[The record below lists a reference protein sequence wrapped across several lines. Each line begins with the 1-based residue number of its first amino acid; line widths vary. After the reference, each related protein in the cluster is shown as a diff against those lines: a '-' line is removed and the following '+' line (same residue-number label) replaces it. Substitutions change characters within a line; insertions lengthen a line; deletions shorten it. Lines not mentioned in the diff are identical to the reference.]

1 LGATLW
7 FSYPPIRG
15 YPLFTPRPF
24 PRARPP
30 PTAGYSMVK
39 PVHAVGCSAS
49 FWPCCSSWFPV
60 GGWLQLF
67 WLISPESHSTV
78 HQTRTFSFQSA
89 VFFRAS
95 RPPGIPLQC
104 TNCQS
109 NTAIFLFIPR
119 YHMSCLDAASI
130 YNRISK
136 ISWWGLPSVLATL
149 WFGPFVQAAEGH
161 WCGRAGGVRPSGRA
175 RGARA
180 LKLAG
185 RLPARRSVAKIRSPN
200 FPILNRVRVGH

>member
-1 LGATLW
+1 MGATLW

-60 GGWLQLF
+60 GDWLQLF

-78 HQTRTFSFQSA
+78 HQTRIFSFQSA

-109 NTAIFLFIPR
+109 NTAIFLFILR

-136 ISWWGLPSVLATL
+136 ISWWGGGYPLFWLPSGLVPLCRPLKAT
-149 WFGPFVQAAEGH
+149 G
-161 WCGRAGGVRPSGRA
+161 AGGRVACAPVGVHPVHGR
-175 RGARA
+175 
-180 LKLAG
+180 
-185 RLPARRSVAKIRSPN
+185 
-200 FPILNRVRVGH
+200 